1 MCCRKSSV
9 LMFYVKCMKM
19 MHDWIPKKCWKES
32 DLFCFK
38 NLRFCWHCALYC
50 WIFTL
55 RGWKTFHCFQ
65 KYRAM
70 SAIKNENSFF
80 IFMESQSV
88 QCQSSWC
95 LKPIFWEEYFWFI
108 KVATLTACWSYQLKF
123 VQVKENASAGSS
135 RHRDICYP
143 DNLCIIQ
150 NG

>member
-1 MCCRKSSV
+1 MFYRFFLLFCCWNFNHKYVINTSYLVTGNWHEMCCRKSFV

-55 RGWKTFHCFQ
+55 RGWKTLHCFQ
-65 KYRAM
+65 KYRAI

-88 QCQSSWC
+88 QCQSSWSQYSERNNSD
-95 LKPIFWEEYFWFI
+95 LSK
-108 KVATLTACWSYQLKF
+108 
-123 VQVKENASAGSS
+123 
-135 RHRDICYP
+135 
-143 DNLCIIQ
+143 
-150 NG
+150 